1 MKRKVKAL
9 LALALTLALVSTTL
23 GDNWL
28 YVSAENAAG
37 AEEQMEEKPA
47 APEETAPVE
56 EAAAAEEETAPV
68 ESVPE
73 EKQTEEQ
80 KPEAAETPAE
90 QPTEAPAET
99 PAMAD
104 EQEQPTD
111 NPAPAD
117 EQKQPTESPAPA
129 DEQKQAT
136 DNPAPAADQKQPAE
150 TPAEQPTD
158 NPALAD
164 DQKQATDNPALA
176 DDQQPADAAAPAAP
190 AEVPAA
196 NAEVKE
202 AEKAPEAE
210 VPGADEKDT
219 ETVEEE
225 ISLTEQT
232 IEASVDTEQKDVV
245 ITLTGEMPEGATA
258 SACPVDI
265 SMDGVNIISAY
276 DITIYDADGQ
286 EFQPSEEKPLQVK
299 IEDDAVRKAL
309 EENAELEVYHLEDAE
324 AEPEQVQEVNLE
336 AAAVEFQAP
345 SFSIYAVVTPEQH
358 FTHTYQFM
366 DEDGNLIADIQE
378 QILSANETL
387 TEPKSPTKDHAVFE
401 GWYTA
406 QNGGEKFNK
415 FGQQEPE
422 LKESV
427 TTTLYARFTTVYYVY
442 YKAGSQAD
450 SKVLF
455 TQTYHDGSA
464 KIVTSDVPFTPE
476 STEEALVGW
485 TTVAGGKEPET
496 SLVINKD
503 DVTLYP
509 VVKKAH
515 WLNYHSMGGTS
526 VEPVYVLAGNTTKDD
541 QSPVRKGYTF
551 DGWYTDQS
559 YRQKFDF
566 GKTLDQDQ
574 ELYAKW
580 NPAMVEYTVV
590 YWQENADDNEHSYVE
605 TEKKT
610 GYSDSVATYTA
621 KNYPNITLNKAKTDA
636 ENVTISADGNSIKN
650 VYYSRNVYTIYFVT
664 KPTCGKEEHTHKD
677 GWWPVGCYNIFGD
690 LACGKEEHKHDAS
703 CYARTTILTISQK
716 YDSDISKYWE
726 KDPIKKLLDE
736 GYVWESSLTG
746 DYYSFLQKMPENN
759 IIMTQTKWSGQKYTW
774 YYYLEV
780 LDGKAPNGEDI
791 SKNGGKTYYLYHTT
805 SVYKNNL
812 RLTYDED
819 YFPLTGFE
827 QRDNK
832 VPEFVW
838 NISKN
843 CFEASLYYLR
853 EAYEIDFHTNN
864 TNSDVIKK
872 SEILYE
878 SDLSNIAPKE
888 YVIGETTKILNGV
901 TYYFDGWYD
910 NQYLQG
916 NAYDFTGKKMPAK
929 NLAYYAKWSSRKVTL
944 SFDSVGGTKI
954 ESQTLDQGAAGVKP
968 DNPVRDG
975 FKFAGWVKEDGTPFS
990 FATVIMSDTT
1000 IYAKWISNSQYTLSY
1015 DPGAGSGEAVID
1027 PTGYVNG
1034 AEVKLE
1040 EVPEDFQPPKDH
1052 YGFVCWNTA
1061 EDGSGTDYYPGA
1073 GYVMPEE
1080 NVTLY
1085 AKWAPIRKTTLS
1097 YDYTGGMF
1105 GGKERSDAIEI
1116 AIPNSEYEI
1125 DDRMPTREGYE
1136 FLGWSITKEIAAGG
1150 ALLTKGDKIQV
1161 DTLAEESNVI
1171 YAQWRKLKEVTFTV
1185 EKLVDGNMG
1194 DHNREFEFK
1203 YSIIDKEGAVKDS
1216 DTFKLKSSVS
1226 TELPKVAEGY
1236 TIVIQE
1242 TSVTGYTTTID
1253 VTVDNAS
1260 SEAGKFSYTVTKDSS
1275 DAIKVTYTNSKTMVT
1290 PTGVTTNG
1298 MTSILM
1304 LLAGL
1309 GMAVVM
1315 LLTGK
1320 RRKI

>member
-366 DEDGNLIADIQE
+366 DEDGTTLLSE
-378 QILSANETL
+378 QILSA
-387 TEPKSPTKDHAVFE
+387 
-401 GWYTA
+401 
-406 QNGGEKFNK
+406 GEVLN
-415 FGQQEPE
+415 EPE
-422 LKESV
+422 SLVKAHKKFLGWIDENDNLFNSFGEEG
-427 TTTLYARFTTVYYVY
+427 TLSKSITTVLKAKYEIVY
-442 YKAGSQAD
+442 HVFYKAENSQESRILD
-450 SKVLF
+450 
-455 TQTYHDGSA
+455 TQLYHVDNA
-464 KIVTSDVPFTPE
+464 EIVTDGVPFTAPVGKVLIGW
-476 STEEALVGW
+476 STNVNAAIPDGTL
-485 TTVAGGKEPET
+485 K
-496 SLVINKD
+496 INGD

-509 VVKKAH
+509 VVADAH
-515 WLNYHSMGGTS
+515 WITYDTQGGSILAPT
-526 VEPVYVLAGNTTKDD
+526 YVLVDEIPKKPDAPIKAGYVFAGWFTDEKYNKEFAFENPLTADTK
-541 QSPVRKGYTF
+541 
-551 DGWYTDQS
+551 
-559 YRQKFDF
+559 
-566 GKTLDQDQ
+566 
-574 ELYAKW
+574 LYAKW
-580 NPAMVEYTVV
+580 TPDTAKYTVIH
-590 YWQENADDNEHSYVE
+590 WWENADDDGYSYHE
-605 TEKKT
+605 TEQRNGTT
-610 GYSDSVATYTA
+610 GQQTDAAGKTYTVTGKDISGTDITKDVFTA
-621 KNYPNITLNKAKTDA
+621 KPIEQKTIEGDGS
-636 ENVTISADGNSIKN
+636 TIVN
-650 VYYSRNVYTIYFVT
+650 VYYTRAKYQLIFRKGSSSGSILKTIEKKYGQKIDSTEWPKHQNGSINSNGVSSWLIKDSVGWLGTATYLAYSSTMPLGGGNLWTYQASGSSVSATYMTENLNDSDYSIHHIDSAVGNGLTVSKEDAYGITGFTFEKLGIYQRN
-664 KPTCGKEEHTHKD
+664 GEEKF
-677 GWWPVGCYNIFGD
+677 YSGD
-690 LACGKEEHKHDAS
+690 DITG
-703 CYARTTILTISQK
+703 YK
-716 YDSDISKYWE
+716 YDGAKFYYKRNSYNVVYHNGERVVKELPYKFEADISTAGNFIPSQPAGVDSDYIFAGWYE
-726 KDPIKKLLDE
+726 DPE
-736 GYVWESSLTG
+736 G
-746 DYYSFLQKMPENN
+746 
-759 IIMTQTKWSGQKYTW
+759 
-774 YYYLEV
+774 
-780 LDGKAPNGEDI
+780 
-791 SKNGGKTYYLYHTT
+791 TT
-805 SVYKNNL
+805 SY
-812 RLTYDED
+812 
-819 YFPLTGFE
+819 
-827 QRDNK
+827 
-832 VPEFVW
+832 EF
-838 NISKN
+838 
-843 CFEASLYYLR
+843 L
-853 EAYEIDFHTNN
+853 
-864 TNSDVIKK
+864 
-872 SEILYE
+872 
-878 SDLSNIAPKE
+878 
-888 YVIGETTKILNGV
+888 
-901 TYYFDGWYD
+901 
-910 NQYLQG
+910 
-916 NAYDFTGKKMPAK
+916 GKKMPA
-929 NLAYYAKWSSRKVTL
+929 NNVTVYAKWEAPVYKV
-944 SFDSVGGTKI
+944 SFDLNGGNVSGDAYK
-954 ESQTLDQGAAGVKP
+954 EQYVEKGKQAAEPV
-968 DNPVRDG
+968 NPTREG
-975 FKFAGWVKEDGTPFS
+975 YIFAGWMEGDSPFS
-990 FATVIMSDTT
+990 FHTQI
-1000 IYAKWISNSQYTLSY
+1000 AKHTHLTAQWISQKHYTLTYCSNNRKNTTQI
-1015 DPGAGSGEAVID
+1015 DPGKYLIGAAARVI
-1027 PTGYVNG
+1027 
-1034 AEVKLE
+1034 
-1040 EVPEDFQPPKDH
+1040 EVPKESGWEAPDGIDH
-1052 YGFVCWNTA
+1052 FLCWNTKD
-1061 EDGSGTDYYPGA
+1061 DGTGEDYYPGEFFEI
-1073 GYVMPEE
+1073 PE
-1080 NVTLY
+1080 NVPETGSKLY
-1085 AKWAPIRKTTLS
+1085 AKWVPKRETTLS
-1097 YDYTGGMF
+1097 YDLNYEGAQPYGT
-1105 GGKERSDAIEI
+1105 ITI
-1116 AIPNSEYEI
+1116 TIPNKPYSI
-1125 DDRMPTREGYE
+1125 GSDIGDPAKNDPTRIGYK
-1136 FLGWSITKEIAAGG
+1136 FLGWSIQKTPSENDK
-1150 ALLTKGDKIQV
+1150 LLKKGEQIQV
-1161 DTLAEESNVI
+1161 DTIQENTDNVL
-1171 YAQWRKLKEVTFTV
+1171 YAQWQKLKEVSLNITKIVRGGFGNVNESFNFEYTIAGTGVTEKTGTFTLTSGKS
-1185 EKLVDGNMG
+1185 KLLEN
-1194 DHNREFEFK
+1194 
-1203 YSIIDKEGAVKDS
+1203 IPEGA
-1216 DTFKLKSSVS
+1216 T
-1226 TELPKVAEGY
+1226 
-1236 TIVIQE
+1236 
-1242 TSVTGYTTTID
+1242 VTVREMAANGYTTSYKIGTGEE
-1253 VTVDNAS
+1253 T
-1260 SEAGKFSYTVTKDSS
+1260 AGSVCSYTVTDQAEDGSKIEVTFFNQKDEV
-1275 DAIKVTYTNSKTMVT
+1275 A
-1290 PTGVTTNG
+1290 PTGVTTDWLS
-1298 MTSILM
+1298 SILM
-1304 LLAGL
+1304 LFAGL

>member
-37 AEEQMEEKPA
+37 AEEQSDEPTAAAEEETEEKPAAVVEDEPA
-47 APEETAPVE
+47 APEETASVE
-56 EAAAAEEETAPV
+56 EAAAVEEKTAPA
-68 ESVPE
+68 ETVPD

-80 KPEAAETPAE
+80 KPEAAEAPAEQPAEAPAETPVMEDDQKQPAEAPTEQPAETPTE
-90 QPTEAPAET
+90 QPTEAPT
-99 PAMAD
+99 
-104 EQEQPTD
+104 EQPAE

-117 EQKQPTESPAPA
+117 
-129 DEQKQAT
+129 
-136 DNPAPAADQKQPAE
+136 DQKQPAE
-150 TPAEQPTD
+150 TPA
-158 NPALAD
+158 AD
-164 DQKQATDNPALA
+164 T
-176 DDQQPADAAAPAAP
+176 AAPAAP
-190 AEVPAA
+190 AETPAA
-196 NAEVKE
+196 DAAAPVASAETP
-202 AEKAPEAE
+202 ATDAE

-225 ISLTEQT
+225 TVLTEQT
-232 IEASVDTEQKDVV
+232 IEASVDTEEKDVV
-245 ITLTGEMPEGATA
+245 ITLTGEMPEEATA

-286 EFQPSEEKPLQVK
+286 EFQPSDEKPLQVK
-299 IEDDAVRKAL
+299 IEDEAVRKAL
-309 EENAELEVYHLEDAE
+309 EENTELEVYHLEDAE

-366 DEDGNLIADIQE
+366 DEDGSPIAGIQE
-378 QILSANETL
+378 QILSAKETL

-422 LKESV
+422 LEASV

-442 YKAGSQAD
+442 YKAGSQED

-455 TQTYHDGSA
+455 TQTYHDGAA
-464 KIVTSDVPFTPE
+464 KIVTGDIPFTPE
-476 STEEALVGW
+476 NTEEALVGW
-485 TTVAGGKEPET
+485 TTVAGGTEPET
-496 SLVINKD
+496 SLVIKKD

-526 VEPVYVLAGNTTKDD
+526 VEPVYVLAGNATQND

-551 DGWYTDQS
+551 GGWYTDQS
-559 YRQKFDF
+559 YNQQFEF
-566 GKTLDQDQ
+566 GEILDKDQD
-574 ELYAKW
+574 LYAKW

-590 YWQENADDNEHSYVE
+590 YWQENADDNEYSYVE

-621 KNYPNITLNKAKTDA
+621 KNYPNFTLNKAKTDA
-636 ENVTISADGNSIKN
+636 EKVTISADGNSIKN

-664 KPTCGKEEHTHKD
+664 EPTCGKEEHKHKD
-677 GWWPVGCYNIFGD
+677 GWLIAGGCYNMFGN

-703 CYARTTILTISQK
+703 CYAGTTILKINQK

-726 KDPIKKLLDE
+726 EDPIKKLLDE
-736 GYVWESSLTG
+736 GCVWKSSLTG
-746 DYYSFLQKMPENN
+746 KYYSFLQKMPENN

-774 YYYLEV
+774 YYYLEA
-780 LDGKAPNGEDI
+780 LDGKAPNGEKIRKD
-791 SKNGGKTYYLYHTT
+791 GGKTYYLYHTT
-805 SVYKNNL
+805 SVYGTNIS
-812 RLTYDED
+812 LTYDED
-819 YFPLTGFE
+819 YYPLTGFK
-827 QRDNK
+827 QRDEN
-832 VPEFVW
+832 VPKFTW
-838 NISKN
+838 NIRKN
-843 CFEASLYYLR
+843 CYEASLYYLR

-864 TNSDVIKK
+864 TNNDVIKK

-878 SDLSNIAPKE
+878 SDLSNIVPKE
-888 YVIGETTKILNGV
+888 YEIGKTTKTLNGV

-944 SFDSVGGTKI
+944 SFDSTGGTEIK
-954 ESQTLDQGAAGVKP
+954 SQILDQGIAGVKP
-968 DNPVRDG
+968 DNPVRNG

-1000 IYAKWISNSQYTLSY
+1000 IYAKWISNSQYTLTY

-1040 EVPEDFQPPKDH
+1040 EVPEVFQPPEKH
-1052 YGFVCWNTA
+1052 YGFVCWTTK

-1105 GGKERSDAIEI
+1105 DGKERSDAIEI

-1125 DDRMPTREGYE
+1125 DDRIPTREGYE
-1136 FLGWSITKEIAAGG
+1136 FLGWSITEEIAAGA
-1150 ALLTKGDKIQV
+1150 ALLTNGDKIQV
-1161 DTLAEESNVI
+1161 DTLDENSNVI

-1194 DHNREFEFK
+1194 DHNKEFEFT
-1203 YSIIDKEGAVKDS
+1203 YSIWKGNEKLSEDK
-1216 DTFKLKSSVS
+1216 FKLSDGNENSI
-1226 TELPKVAEGY
+1226 LNIAEGY

-1242 TSVTGYTTTID
+1242 TSITGYTTTID
-1253 VTVDNAS
+1253 ATVDNAS
-1260 SEAGKFSYTVTKDSS
+1260 SETGKFSYTVTKDSS

-1290 PTGVTTNG
+1290 PTGVTTDWLS
-1298 MTSILM
+1298 SILM
-1304 LLAGL
+1304 LFAGL